1 MIHMTDNKIYKL
13 CWIGEQRVKSRE
25 NPIKWNIML
34 LKREPPVVDIPDFMA
49 IHNEPEQERSKEI
62 AANSGKLPPLIKSEK
77 IMIVVLCICQF
88 ISNMSFAILAIFYP
102 DAAYNKG
109 LNAADVS
116 YVFSAFFL
124 GAFLFSP
131 AIGILI
137 TKKGTKTVMV
147 SSLFISALTV
157 LLFAFT
163 DYFQSNVS
171 FLVSCIVL
179 RFLQGIAF
187 VGVQTSSF
195 TIISHQ
201 FETRVGFLTGIL
213 EMCTGISY
221 SLSNSLGGVLY
232 QYGGYS
238 APFFTLFGLT
248 ILATILCW
256 WAIPTSNDHLG
267 NIENSVVKDI
277 VSSKST
283 TDLFSDYSSLDNVHS
298 TKRVCH
304 LRTPIYA
311 NGIYTITNNGWV
323 KYQRVWSPT
332 ISTLSTGITAVMVMG
347 IGLVGGLV
355 PLFKYI
361 LLQARDSGF
370 ESNFH
375 TSSMVAT
382 LLSTVQSVGSFIG
395 PLLGGQI
402 IEKYGFEICFIFVGF
417 FTIFAVSYTHSHIHL
432 IKY

>member
-267 NIENSVVKDI
+267 
-277 VSSKST
+277 
-283 TDLFSDYSSLDNVHS
+283 
-298 TKRVCH
+298 
-304 LRTPIYA
+304 
-311 NGIYTITNNGWV
+311 IYTITNNGWV

-417 FTIFAVSYTHSHIHL
+417 FTIFASLVILADCIRVKLCSSRLADLEDQDERAPLVINDSSTP
-432 IKY
+432 